1 MTSSPHGNTT
11 RTSPKRRGSLR
22 KAVVGLVAAAGLI
35 GGVAGG
41 AGAIVNGTESAPEA
55 RPYQV
60 SLQSDGE
67 HYCGGTVVDATTI
80 ITAAHCLEGERASST
95 TIRAG
100 VTDLNSDGGQTVQ
113 VASMTSHPSYAN
125 SGVAD
130 IAVIKLA
137 TPLTLGNGVQAIP
150 LATDADVSNAATG
163 TVSGWGAVSENGDG
177 SSALLEVQVPL
188 VTDASCSGSLG
199 TDGPTELC
207 AGGTGTDSCYG
218 DSGGPLVVNS
228 ERGPVLA
235 GVVSWGEECGGAT
248 PGVYADVPGLTNWIE
263 QNRGEAP
270 AGGDAPGADE
280 DGADQD
286 GADHDG
292 ADEDGADGPTDGLD
306 DDFGDD
312 FDDEDPFLDDD
323 YSDDGYDA
331 DFQDEYGDFYFD
343 DEYGDDDEWFFW
355 DGDNELYDDEFG
367 DFYDDEYGYEDDH
380 WFDDEDS
387 YFDEW
392 EDDDYEYDYEDD
404 TDW

>member
-35 GGVAGG
+35 GGAAGG

-286 GADHDG
+286 GADQ
-292 ADEDGADGPTDGLD
+292 DGADGPTDGLD

-312 FDDEDPFLDDD
+312 
-323 YSDDGYDA
+323 
-331 DFQDEYGDFYFD
+331 
-343 DEYGDDDEWFFW
+343 DEWFFW
-355 DGDNELYDDEFG
+355 DGDDELYDDEFG